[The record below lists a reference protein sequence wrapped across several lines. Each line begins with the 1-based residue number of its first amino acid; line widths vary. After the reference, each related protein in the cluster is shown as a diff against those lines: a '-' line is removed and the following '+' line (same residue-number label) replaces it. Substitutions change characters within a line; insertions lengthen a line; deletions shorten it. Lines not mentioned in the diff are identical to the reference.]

1 MGRVLS
7 YESEKAVAYQRR
19 TELEDIRI
27 IGENMRDEDIKRG
40 FPNTEHIH
48 FYGMYLGNYP
58 ELKEEEIYEITRI
71 INSI

>member
-27 IGENMRDEDIKRG
+27 QNILEARESGANIG
-40 FPNTEHIH
+40 F
-48 FYGMYLGNYP
+48 
-58 ELKEEEIYEITRI
+58 
-71 INSI
+71 